1 MPVFRARTKES
12 WTHIRNTAIVLGA
25 LCLCGLMVDSA
36 HGEESPCST
45 AQEALKEASRIRE
58 LPSKGEVPCLVR
70 SREDVERFLRE
81 LIGKKYPPQ
90 KLAMEE
96 LVFRAVGLIP
106 DDYEY
111 QNGIIQAY
119 VGQIGGYYD
128 PDKKHF
134 VVVQSIPRP
143 LQRVVAVHELTHAL
157 QDQYYDLN
165 RFLDPRMENGDESLA
180 HAAVAEGDAN
190 LVMQEAL
197 RSDRDAGRVAPN
209 AIEDSEIQKDQPA
222 LPDALQELLLFP
234 YEEGLRFVR
243 AVQKKGGQ
251 KARERLFQKAPRSTR
266 EILHPDEFMKG
277 TAPLDIPTEA
287 EVLNG
292 RDDRKGVYSD
302 TLGEFGI
309 ATILGTELSDSRVVS
324 EASRG
329 WRGDRVV
336 VVREKDGSSEVVW
349 LSEWDTVED
358 ARQFLTAYRELL
370 QKRYRS
376 SGHAMNMKLSES
388 RSVTMEMRG
397 TSVFVSFSLRE

>member
-1 MPVFRARTKES
+1 
-12 WTHIRNTAIVLGA
+12 
-25 LCLCGLMVDSA
+25 
-36 HGEESPCST
+36 
-45 AQEALKEASRIRE
+45 
-58 LPSKGEVPCLVR
+58 
-70 SREDVERFLRE
+70 
-81 LIGKKYPPQ
+81 
-90 KLAMEE
+90 
-96 LVFRAVGLIP
+96 
-106 DDYEY
+106 
-111 QNGIIQAY
+111 
-119 VGQIGGYYD
+119 
-128 PDKKHF
+128 
-134 VVVQSIPRP
+134 
-143 LQRVVAVHELTHAL
+143 
-157 QDQYYDLN
+157 
-165 RFLDPRMENGDESLA
+165 
-180 HAAVAEGDAN
+180 
-190 LVMQEAL
+190 
-197 RSDRDAGRVAPN
+197 
-209 AIEDSEIQKDQPA
+209 
-222 LPDALQELLLFP
+222 
-234 YEEGLRFVR
+234 
-243 AVQKKGGQ
+243 
-251 KARERLFQKAPRSTR
+251 
-266 EILHPDEFMKG
+266 MKG